1 MGTFKKATKA
11 QAKLRVSIFGPS
23 GSGKTYT
30 ALLLGAALGGPVA
43 LIDTERGSASKYA
56 GDVAD
61 FDALEL
67 TSYEPAKYIRAI
79 GEAAKERY
87 PVLVIDSLSHAW
99 SGKGGI
105 LEQKDAKGGRFDAWK
120 ELTPQQ
126 TDLLEA
132 ILAYPGHVIVTMRS
146 KTEYVIDQVE
156 NRAGKLVSTPR
167 KVGLAPVQRQD
178 LEYEFD
184 VVLRLDADNVAHVE
198 KTRCSALAGLSIRH
212 PGAPLADLLTAWLS
226 DGAPPVAPRQ
236 APAQQ
241 APRRTLAAASPASSA
256 ETLPAPPESA
266 EVVCSPP
273 SERADDT
280 EAQNIARLAELATAG
295 ELAAFAADVPAAEKT
310 PRLRAA
316 FTARLAAVR
325 GAQ

>member
-1 MGTFKKATKA
+1 MSAFKKATKA
-11 QAKLRVSIFGPS
+11 QSKLRISIFGPS

-30 ALLLGAALGGPVA
+30 SLLIASALGGPVA

-146 KTEYVIDQVE
+146 KTEYVLDQVE
-156 NRAGKLVSTPR
+156 NRSGKMVSTPR

-184 VVLRLDADNVAHVE
+184 VVLRLDADNIAHVE

-212 PGAPLADLLTAWLS
+212 PGAPLAELLTAWLS
-226 DGAPPVAPRQ
+226 DGASPPPPSRSLAVAQ
-236 APAQQ
+236 TAPA
-241 APRRTLAAASPASSA
+241 SA
-256 ETLPAPPESA
+256 ETLPAPA
-266 EVVCSPP
+266 
-273 SERADDT
+273 SEPAPT
-280 EAQNIARLAELATAG
+280 EDSYLATLATLETAAQLG
-295 ELAAFAADVPAAEKT
+295 EFAARVPTADKT

-316 FTARLAAVR
+316 FAARLAAIK
-325 GAQ
+325 GAA

>member
-1 MGTFKKATKA
+1 MGAFKKATKA

-146 KTEYVIDQVE
+146 KTEYVLDQVE

-241 APRRTLAAASPASSA
+241 APRRTLAAAPPASSA
-256 ETLPAPPESA
+256 ETLPAPA
-266 EVVCSPP
+266 
-273 SERADDT
+273 SEPAPT
-280 EAQNIARLAELATAG
+280 EEGYLATLATLETAAQLG
-295 ELAAFAADVPAAEKT
+295 EFAARVPAADKT
-310 PRLRAA
+310 PRLREA
-316 FTARLAAVR
+316 FAARLAAIK
-325 GAQ
+325 GAA

>member
-1 MGTFKKATKA
+1 MSAFKKATKA
-11 QAKLRVSIFGPS
+11 QAKLRISIFGPS

-30 ALLLGAALGGPVA
+30 SLLLAAALGGPVA

-132 ILAYPGHVIVTMRS
+132 ILQLFAQLFDIAADAIT
-146 KTEYVIDQVE
+146 
-156 NRAGKLVSTPR
+156 AA
-167 KVGLAPVQRQD
+167 KV
-178 LEYEFD
+178 
-184 VVLRLDADNVAHVE
+184 
-198 KTRCSALAGLSIRH
+198 
-212 PGAPLADLLTAWLS
+212 
-226 DGAPPVAPRQ
+226 
-236 APAQQ
+236 
-241 APRRTLAAASPASSA
+241 
-256 ETLPAPPESA
+256 
-266 EVVCSPP
+266 
-273 SERADDT
+273 
-280 EAQNIARLAELATAG
+280 
-295 ELAAFAADVPAAEKT
+295 AADVTTELQSGLATSAALRSSRIRGNSTSRDFT
-310 PRLRAA
+310 PCCRSIAVARTSIDLRGP
-316 FTARLAAVR
+316 FSSTP
-325 GAQ
+325 

>member
-1 MGTFKKATKA
+1 MGAFKKATKA
-11 QAKLRVSIFGPS
+11 QAKLRISIFGPS

-30 ALLLGAALGGPVA
+30 SLLLAASLGGPVA

-56 GDVAD
+56 GDVTD

-226 DGAPPVAPRQ
+226 DGAAPRPSPTAPRQ
-236 APAQQ
+236 QPAR
-241 APRRTLAAASPASSA
+241 AIPAA
-256 ETLPAPPESA
+256 PESA
-266 EVVCSPP
+266 EVLSPP
-273 SERADDT
+273 ASEPAPADDP
-280 EAQNIARLAELATAG
+280 EARHLAILASLATAG
-295 ELAAFAADVPAAEKT
+295 ELAAFAASVPADEKT

-316 FTARLAAVR
+316 FSARLAALRV
-325 GAQ
+325 AT

>member
-1 MGTFKKATKA
+1 MGAFKRATKS
-11 QAKLRVSIFGPS
+11 QAKLRISIFGPS

-30 ALLLGAALGGPVA
+30 SLLIASALGGPVA

-56 GDVAD
+56 GDVTD

-226 DGAPPVAPRQ
+226 DGAAPRPSPAAPRQ
-236 APAQQ
+236 EPAR
-241 APRRTLAAASPASSA
+241 AIPAA
-256 ETLPAPPESA
+256 PESA
-266 EVVCSPP
+266 EVLSAPA
-273 SERADDT
+273 SEPAPVDDP
-280 EAQNIARLAELATAG
+280 EAHHLAILASLATAG
-295 ELAAFAADVPAAEKT
+295 ELAAFAASVPAEEKT

-316 FTARLAAVR
+316 FLSRLAALR
-325 GAQ
+325 GAT

>member
-1 MGTFKKATKA
+1 MSAFKKATKA
-11 QAKLRVSIFGPS
+11 KAKLRISIFGPS

-30 ALLLGAALGGPVA
+30 SLLLAAALGGPVA

-146 KTEYVIDQVE
+146 KTEYVLDQVE
-156 NRAGKLVSTPR
+156 NRAGKMVSTPR

-184 VVLRLDADNVAHVE
+184 VVLRLDADNIAHVE

-226 DGAPPVAPRQ
+226 DGAAPSAPIVAQARAIP
-236 APAQQ
+236 APAPSEPRPAYRGPT
-241 APRRTLAAASPASSA
+241 APT
-256 ETLPAPPESA
+256 EAP
-266 EVVCSPP
+266 PP
-273 SERADDT
+273 SEPAPT
-280 EAQNIARLAELATAG
+280 EDGYLATLATLETAAQLG
-295 ELAAFAADVPAAEKT
+295 EFATRVPTADKT
-310 PRLRAA
+310 PRLREA
-316 FTARLAAVR
+316 FAARLAAIK
-325 GAQ
+325 GAA

>member
-1 MGTFKKATKA
+1 MSAFKKATKA
-11 QAKLRVSIFGPS
+11 KAKLRISIFGPS

-30 ALLLGAALGGPVA
+30 SLLLAAALGGPVA

-105 LEQKDAKGGRFDAWK
+105 LEQKDAKGGRFDAWR

-146 KTEYVIDQVE
+146 KTEYVLDQVE
-156 NRAGKLVSTPR
+156 NRAGKMVSTPR

-184 VVLRLDADNVAHVE
+184 VVLRLDADNIAHVE

-226 DGAPPVAPRQ
+226 DGAAPSAPIVAQPRAIQ
-236 APAQQ
+236 APAPSEPRPAYRGPT
-241 APRRTLAAASPASSA
+241 APTDA
-256 ETLPAPPESA
+256 
-266 EVVCSPP
+266 PP
-273 SERADDT
+273 SEPAPASGEDY
-280 EAQNIARLAELATAG
+280 LATLATLETAAQLG
-295 ELAAFAADVPAAEKT
+295 EFAARVPAADKT
-310 PRLRAA
+310 PRLREA
-316 FTARLAAVR
+316 FAARLAAVK
-325 GAQ
+325 GAA